1 MPARLNRVTDTAAI
15 AVSGCMPLV
24 VVVSIVVSVLS
35 DAHCKKRIY
44 GANGDSKTAGNC
56 EQM

>member
-1 MPARLNRVTDTAAI
+1 ML
-15 AVSGCMPLV
+15 LV

-44 GANGDSKTAGNC
+44 GANGDNKTAGNC
-56 EQM
+56 EQL